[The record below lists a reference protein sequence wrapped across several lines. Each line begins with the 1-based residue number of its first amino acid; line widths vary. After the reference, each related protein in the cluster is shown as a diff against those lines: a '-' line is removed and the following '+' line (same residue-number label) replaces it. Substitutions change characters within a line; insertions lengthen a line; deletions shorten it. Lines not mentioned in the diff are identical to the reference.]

1 MFATFPNGSLVPTT
15 NRLANL
21 LDHFFHDAPFDRA
34 AAPAPTLP
42 LAIWDDENKVVVELD
57 APGIPE
63 GGFDIALHEN
73 VLTVKAE
80 RKPRDGAG
88 YDNRNYGSW
97 EQSVRLPK
105 TVDANAVS
113 ANLAN
118 GVLTIAVGKR
128 PEAQPKKIAVTAQLG
143 Q

>member
-1 MFATFPNGSLVPTT
+1 MFATFPNGTLVPAS
-15 NRLANL
+15 NRLSNL
-21 LDHFFHDAPFDRA
+21 LDRFFTEAPFERPA
-34 AAPAPTLP
+34 APTLP
-42 LAIWDDENKVVVELD
+42 LAIWDDEQKVVVEFD

-80 RKPRDGAG
+80 RKPREGAT
-88 YDNRNYGSW
+88 YDSRSYGSW

-105 TVDANAVS
+105 TVDANAVT

-118 GVLTIAVGKR
+118 GVLTITIGKR

>member
-1 MFATFPNGSLVPTT
+1 MFATFPNGTLVPAS
-15 NRLANL
+15 NRLSTL
-21 LDHFFHDAPFDRA
+21 LDRFFHDAPFERA
-34 AAPAPTLP
+34 AAPTLP
-42 LAIWDDENKVVVELD
+42 MAIWDDEQKVVVELD

-63 GGFDIALHEN
+63 GGFDIALHDA

-80 RKPRDGAG
+80 RKCREGAS
-88 YDNRNYGSW
+88 YDNRNYGTW
-97 EQSVRLPK
+97 EQSIRLPK

-118 GVLTIAVGKR
+118 GVLTITVGKR
-128 PEAQPKKIAVTAQLG
+128 PEAQPKKIAVTAQIG